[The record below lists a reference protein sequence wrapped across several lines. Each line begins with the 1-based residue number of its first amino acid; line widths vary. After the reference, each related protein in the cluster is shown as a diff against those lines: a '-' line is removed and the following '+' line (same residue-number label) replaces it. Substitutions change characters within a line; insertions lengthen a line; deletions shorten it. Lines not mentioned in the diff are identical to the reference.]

1 MRADVA
7 VVGGGPAGAVVAG
20 LLAGDG
26 ARVILLDAARFPR
39 RKACGECLNPGA
51 VAALRRLGL
60 WEAVAPLAPVAL
72 SGWTLSDGRR
82 RFTASFPGGQV
93 AYAVDRSRLDHAL
106 LTWVAA
112 RGVQVLEGVRVTG
125 LLRRAGRSGTR
136 VAGVTTRSGPVEA
149 GFVVGADGL
158 RSVVQRQL
166 GLQAAPAARTAPKV
180 AFTGHWAGLGA
191 ERRGE
196 LHFHGPLV
204 CGIAPVG
211 PDRANV
217 TLVLPGPLARSV
229 RPAGVAGLLARWP
242 GGGGL
247 GQRFAHA
254 RPLEPPLATGPF
266 DQPVRAAAAPGALLA
281 GDAAGYYDPLT
292 GQGLYRALRSA
303 ELAAGALASGDLAAY
318 DRRLRAEFAPAVR
331 VQRLLDALV
340 RRPALLGAGLGL
352 LAACPPLG
360 RWLIG
365 LVGDCYHK
373 EGADDHAEP
382 RQESLHADL

>member
-1 MRADVA
+1 MRVDVA
-7 VVGGGPAGAVVAG
+7 VVGGGPAGAAVAG
-20 LLAGDG
+20 LLARGG
-26 ARVILLDAARFPR
+26 ARVLLLDAACFPR

-82 RFTASFPGGQV
+82 RHSAPFPAGRLGC
-93 AYAVDRSRLDHAL
+93 AVDRSRLDQAL
-106 LTWVAA
+106 LDWAA
-112 RGVQVLEGVRVTG
+112 AQGAAVREGVRVTG
-125 LLRRAGRSGTR
+125 LLRHGDR
-136 VAGVTTRSGPVEA
+136 VAGVTTRSGPVA
-149 GFVVGADGL
+149 ADFVVGADGL

-166 GLQAAPAARTAPKV
+166 GLQAAHGRRAAPKV
-180 AFTGHWAGLGA
+180 AFTAHWAGLGA
-191 ERRGE
+191 GSQGE

-217 TLVLPGPLARSV
+217 TLVLPGALARSV
-229 RPAGVAGLLARWP
+229 RPAGVAGLLTRWP
-242 GGGGL
+242 GGL
-247 GQRFAHA
+247 GQRFARA
-254 RPLEPPLATGPF
+254 QPLEQPLATGPF
-266 DQPVRAAAAPGALLA
+266 DQPARAAVAPGALLA

-292 GQGLYRALRSA
+292 GQGIYGALRSA
-303 ELAAGALASGDLAAY
+303 ELAAEALAAGALAAY
-318 DRRLRAEFAPAVR
+318 DCRLRAEFAPAVR
-331 VQRLLDALV
+331 LQRLLDALV

-352 LAACPPLG
+352 LSLAPPLG
-360 RWLIG
+360 RWLVG

-382 RQESLHADL
+382 HPGSLHADL